1 MRKRPLAN
9 LNNGLLDRLVRTGL
23 LNICFTDRQKLSL
36 LHVAGQQPPP
46 NLFNQSMLELNL
58 VAVGQATETPP
69 VAVLPFT
76 LCGNSRLQTLVHV
89 LTELLHPQ
97 RGELGM
103 TMRGVANAEL
113 AIISKGLTRVRT
125 QGELMRVVGA
135 KIVDPENSSGERAS
149 PGGVGMNIS
158 HHRLLPEVGLSQVI
172 PCKLNIKNPVIDSSF
187 VIERS
192 GTLLERLIG
201 QKGL

>member
-9 LNNGLLDRLVRTGL
+9 LNNSLLDRLVRTGL
-23 LNICFTDRQKLSL
+23 LNICFTERQKLSL

-58 VAVGQATETPP
+58 VAVGQTTETPP
-69 VAVLPFT
+69 VAVLPFA

-97 RGELGM
+97 RKELGM

-113 AIISKGLTRVRT
+113 AIISKGLTRLRT

-135 KIVDPENSSGERAS
+135 KTVDPENSSGERTS

-158 HHRLLPEVGLSQVI
+158 HPRLLPEVGLSQVT
-172 PCKLNIKNPVIDSSF
+172 PV
-187 VIERS
+187 
-192 GTLLERLIG
+192 
-201 QKGL
+201 K